1 MIKNS
6 DLFYNRAAE
15 FQSKRKEIIDTYES
29 TLAKLEK
36 AKGSQLY
43 TEETEKAAK
52 TRDAALQAL
61 QSEYREYFR
70 ISLDAMADANSK
82 RGVTPPT
89 ADQIAIL
96 QALKMR
102 SKPDPNNTTAITAF
116 QRELDRAANSC
127 TDNAMC
133 ISVIN
138 DIARDCGIMRPYH
151 CTAKEMTVE
160 DADKAIESLRGSL
173 NDFLRHDTSR
183 AARAAQHYYG
193 EKYGTTGNERP
204 LAKRPLFEDKASCFN
219 TLLPFGMSGETY
231 NAFCEAV
238 DGE

>member
-1 MIKNS
+1 MIRNS
-6 DLFYNRAAE
+6 DLFYSRAAE
-15 FQSKRKEIIDTYES
+15 FQSKRKEVTDAYEKRI
-29 TLAKLEK
+29 AELEK

-43 TEETEKAAK
+43 REESEKAAQ

-70 ISLDAMADANSK
+70 ISLDAMADANGK

-89 ADQIAIL
+89 AEQLAIL

-102 SKPDPNNTTAITAF
+102 DSVT

-127 TDNAMC
+127 KSNALA

-138 DIARDCGIMRPYH
+138 EIAKNNGILRGYH
-151 CTAKEMTVE
+151 TETGEMSAEEVDRT
-160 DADKAIESLRGSL
+160 IESLRGGL
-173 NDFLRHDTSR
+173 NDFMEHDTRR
-183 AARAAQHYYG
+183 AARAAAKLHADLYG
-193 EKYGTTGNERP
+193 ATGRELP
-204 LAKRPLFEDKASCFN
+204 KRPLFADKESCFN
-219 TLLPFGMSGETY
+219 ALLPFGMSKETY
-231 NAFCEAV
+231 TAFCEAV

>member
-6 DLFYNRAAE
+6 DLFYSRAAE
-15 FQSKRKEIIDTYES
+15 FQSKRKDIIDTYES

-52 TRDAALQAL
+52 TRDAALEAL
-61 QSEYREYFR
+61 QSEYRDYFR
-70 ISLDAMADANSK
+70 ISLDAMSEANGK

-102 SKPDPNNTTAITAF
+102 DSLT
-116 QRELDRAANSC
+116 QRELDRAANNC
-127 TDNAMC
+127 ADNAVAMG
-133 ISVIN
+133 VIN
-138 DIARDCGIMRPYH
+138 ELAKKNGFMRGYS
-151 CTAKEMTVE
+151 CTAKEASIE
-160 DADKAIESLRGSL
+160 DVDRAIQSIRGSL
-173 NDFLRHDTSR
+173 NDFMQYDTSR

-204 LAKRPLFEDKASCFN
+204 LAKRPLFENKAECFN
-219 TLLPFGMSGETY
+219 TLSPFGMNGEAFT
-231 NAFCEAV
+231 AFCEAV
-238 DGE
+238 DGNE